1 MRRPYSLS
9 KRLLHVLE
17 AAGLLLVLLLA
28 RLMPIDW
35 ASGLGGWCARQI
47 GPRLPVSRVG
57 RENLRRAFPGKSLPE
72 VERILV
78 GVWDNLGRY
87 LLEYPHLARI
97 WDYEEAGGRG
107 RIETPDAA
115 EFTKLRES
123 GKPAILFSAHLGN
136 WELLPVASARHGLD
150 LTVLFRPPN
159 NPIAA
164 ALLERMRAAAMGDR
178 LSTGVH
184 TAIAATE
191 RLERG
196 GRLGMLVDQH
206 ARLGIEV
213 VFFGRR
219 ARTSAMLAKLARR
232 YGCAVH
238 GARVER
244 LGGTRFR
251 LRLTPPLDLP
261 PPVDDSAADAAAVM
275 QRVTTVVEEWVR
287 ERPDQ
292 WLWLHRRW
300 RGR

>member
-1 MRRPYSLS
+1 MPRRHSLS
-9 KRLLHVLE
+9 KRLLHLLE
-17 AAGLLLVLLLA
+17 AAGLLLILLPV

-35 ASGLGGWCARQI
+35 ASGLGGWCARRI
-47 GPRLPVSRVG
+47 GPHLPVSRVG
-57 RENLRRAFPGKSLPE
+57 RENLRRAFPDKSAAE
-72 VERILV
+72 IERILV

-97 WDYEEAGGRG
+97 WDYEQAGGRG

-115 EFTKLRES
+115 EFARLRES

-150 LTVLFRPPN
+150 VTVVFRPPN
-159 NPIAA
+159 NPVAA
-164 ALLERMRAAAMGDR
+164 ALLERMRSAAMGER

-196 GRLGMLVDQH
+196 GKLGMLVDQH
-206 ARLGIEV
+206 SMLGTE
-213 VFFGRR
+213 VFFFGHPAR
-219 ARTSAMLAKLARR
+219 ASAMLAKLARR

-244 LGGTRFR
+244 LGGARFR
-251 LRLTPPLDLP
+251 LRLMPPLDLP
-261 PPVDDSAADAAAVM
+261 PPVEDSAADAAAVM
-275 QRVTTVVEEWVR
+275 QRVTSVVEEWVR

-300 RGR
+300 RR